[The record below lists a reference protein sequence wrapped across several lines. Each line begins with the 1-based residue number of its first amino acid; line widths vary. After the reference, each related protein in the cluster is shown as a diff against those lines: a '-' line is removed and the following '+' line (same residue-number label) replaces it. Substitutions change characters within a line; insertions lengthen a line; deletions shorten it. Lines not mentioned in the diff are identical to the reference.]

1 MKNAVLLAA
10 ALALAPRL
18 ALSDVVDSSAA
29 GFTVKTT
36 VQIQAAPAEVYRK
49 LVFNV
54 GDWWNP
60 QHTFSGNAH
69 NLSLESKAQ
78 GCFCE
83 KLPNQG
89 SVRHMEVLMAM
100 PGERLV
106 LAGAMGP
113 LQGAAVAGG
122 MTFQLSAVPDGA
134 RLELTYTV
142 GGYMPAGLS
151 SWAKPVD
158 AVLAEQM
165 ARLKNFIERGSPDQ
179 K

>member
-60 QHTFSGNAH
+60 QHTFSGDAH
-69 NLSLESKAQ
+69 NLSIDDKAD

-83 KLPNQG
+83 KLANGG
-89 SVRHMEVLMAM
+89 SVPR
-100 PGERLV
+100 P
-106 LAGAMGP
+106 
-113 LQGAAVAGG
+113 
-122 MTFQLSAVPDGA
+122 A
-134 RLELTYTV
+134 R
-142 GGYMPAGLS
+142 
-151 SWAKPVD
+151 
-158 AVLAEQM
+158 
-165 ARLKNFIERGSPDQ
+165 R
-179 K
+179 